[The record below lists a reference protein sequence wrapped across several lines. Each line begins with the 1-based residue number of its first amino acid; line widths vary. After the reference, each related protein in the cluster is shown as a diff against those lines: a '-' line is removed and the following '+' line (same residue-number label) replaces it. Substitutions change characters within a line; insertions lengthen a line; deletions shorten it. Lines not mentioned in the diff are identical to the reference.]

1 MSIPD
6 PEPGLVIRY
15 SYLWQ
20 HEAIT
25 GKEEGAKD
33 RPVVVVITLKN
44 QDGKKRVAV
53 VPITHSP
60 PTKPENTLRLPAPVK
75 KRLGLDA
82 EASWI
87 ILTEVN
93 VFTWPGPDLRPVSRE
108 NPTKMA
114 FGYLPARLTQ
124 MILDQLRANN
134 KRGAKIVKRTD

>member
-20 HEAIT
+20 HEAAH
-25 GKEEGAKD
+25 GKEDGTKD
-33 RPVVVVITLKN
+33 RPAVVVITLKN
-44 QDGKKRVAV
+44 EDGKKRVAV

-60 PTKPENTLRLPAPVK
+60 PAKPENALQLPAPVK
-75 KRLGLDA
+75 KRLGLDD

-87 ILTEVN
+87 VLTEVN
-93 VFTWPGPDLRPVSRE
+93 VFTWPGPDLRPISRE
-108 NPTKMA
+108 KPAKMA

-124 MILDQLRANN
+124 MIIDSLRTNN
-134 KRGAKIVKRTD
+134 KSRAKMVTRTD